1 MIFSNHTPFN
11 DKSYKIFPLSYVYA
25 YAQGTPFNNPMPATA
40 ALLLENKSERVEE
53 FKEFLVR
60 NKISCKYPDFS
71 EFESFVKNNI
81 TLSERTEL
89 RDFFPSEFWLS
100 LIIDFALYVG
110 DEIIK
115 NNLNKNLFW
124 VVQNNHPLK
133 PGFLTPPSITSTSE
147 LSKTMGRGKI
157 DQVNFTEI
165 SIVEIFLEA
174 TRNYACFNRD
184 LDYVRLLTTIT
195 NRIDEDIP
203 ENDVFNELSIK
214 IDPSIKTSQDYIL
227 LKKILEEPVK
237 STEPF
242 YKDNKY
248 NVIDNI
254 YPYIVKLL
262 KKNERWTATF
272 LINFYTDL
280 LGNKGERVGEFKEFL
295 VRNNISCEY
304 PHFSEF
310 KSFVKNNINPSE
322 RTELRDFFP
331 SEFWLSL
338 IIDFALYVG
347 DEIIKNNPNKNLS
360 WKVEEEKNIPELGVL
375 TPGKKFIFKISDVLN
390 DVIHFPSDVK

>member
-115 NNLNKNLFW
+115 NN
-124 VVQNNHPLK
+124 
-133 PGFLTPPSITSTSE
+133 
-147 LSKTMGRGKI
+147 
-157 DQVNFTEI
+157 
-165 SIVEIFLEA
+165 
-174 TRNYACFNRD
+174 
-184 LDYVRLLTTIT
+184 
-195 NRIDEDIP
+195 
-203 ENDVFNELSIK
+203 
-214 IDPSIKTSQDYIL
+214 
-227 LKKILEEPVK
+227 
-237 STEPF
+237 
-242 YKDNKY
+242 
-248 NVIDNI
+248 
-254 YPYIVKLL
+254 
-262 KKNERWTATF
+262 
-272 LINFYTDL
+272 
-280 LGNKGERVGEFKEFL
+280 
-295 VRNNISCEY
+295 
-304 PHFSEF
+304 
-310 KSFVKNNINPSE
+310 
-322 RTELRDFFP
+322 
-331 SEFWLSL
+331 
-338 IIDFALYVG
+338 
-347 DEIIKNNPNKNLS
+347 PNKNLS

-390 DVIHFPSDVK
+390 DVIHFTSDGK